1 MTCLQKLKKREELK
15 ESFLTILKAQL
26 KKLKER
32 AVTLNQLN
40 YQLRLPQSKL
50 KSKVKKR
57 SWMKLESMH

>member
-32 AVTLNQLN
+32 VVTLNQLN

>member
-1 MTCLQKLKKREELK
+1 LKKREELK

-32 AVTLNQLN
+32 VVTLNQLN
-40 YQLRLPQSKL
+40 SQLRQPQSKL

>member
-1 MTCLQKLKKREELK
+1 LKKREELK

-40 YQLRLPQSKL
+40 YLLRLPQSKL
-50 KSKVKKR
+50 KWKVKKR